1 MDRSSEQV
9 EERPNTDVYDDEI
22 DLRDLIL
29 VIWRYWKLI
38 VGIILAFLL
47 IGAVVSFA
55 ITPIYQVKA
64 KISIGNYAVDPE
76 SGEPQ
81 MTPGNSQRDN
91 AQQGLSR
98 RGLG

>member
-38 VGIILAFLL
+38 VGIFL
-47 IGAVVSFA
+47 V
-55 ITPIYQVKA
+55 TC
-64 KISIGNYAVDPE
+64 
-76 SGEPQ
+76 
-81 MTPGNSQRDN
+81 
-91 AQQGLSR
+91 
-98 RGLG
+98 

>member
-38 VGIILAFLL
+38 VGIILALLL
-47 IGAVVSFA
+47 IGAVVYFA
-55 ITPIYQVKA
+55 ITHIYQVQA
-64 KISIGNYAVDPE
+64 KMSIVICCRSD
-76 SGEPQ
+76 SGEP
-81 MTPGNSQRDN
+81 R
-91 AQQGLSR
+91 
-98 RGLG
+98 